1 METSIK
7 ISENL
12 LRFTGTLILP
22 ESLELDIDYTIGI
35 TGNCI
40 KREQRSNQDGTANL
54 VHTIKLIGDAV
65 IQNKWGK
72 NIKSK
77 AKGSPSQKL
86 RNCIIFD
93 YEGEDRNQYYEQ
105 VMTKILANWQDVK
118 NFLETL

>member
-1 METSIK
+1 MESTVNEK
-7 ISENL
+7 L
-12 LRFTGTLILP
+12 LKFKGTLVINDD
-22 ESLELDIDYTIGI
+22 LDRDCDYTFGLTANIQDI
-35 TGNCI
+35 RTP
-40 KREQRSNQDGTANL
+40 SNNDGTYNKVFVA
-54 VHTIKLIGDAV
+54 KLIGDAV